1 MKFRV
6 MIGGIFLAMEGN
18 NSLERATCIKLRAI
32 RYSRAY
38 IDFFEDELVLNG
50 YEWRKVVEK
59 YLLSGKEPLINN
71 LIAGRE
77 FS

>member
-1 MKFRV
+1 M
-6 MIGGIFLAMEGN
+6 
-18 NSLERATCIKLRAI
+18 ERATRIKLRAI
-32 RYSRAY
+32 RYARAY